1 MHTQATIYIR
11 ILNLRNV
18 KNHYKY
24 YKFFPPRCKIPP
36 KRAFKYRK

>member
-24 YKFFPPRCKIPP
+24 YKIFPTAMQDSAEACI
-36 KRAFKYRK
+36 